1 MMDPQLQI
9 VRAEE
14 GTLRVVGELDM
25 ATVPL
30 FVTAVREAFE
40 ANGSVTLDLAE
51 LSFIDSS
58 GLAALAKQ
66 ATELND
72 GAPLSLVN
80 VPPFTRRLLEIVGL
94 DKSDTLV
101 LA

>member
-1 MMDPQLQI
+1 MTDPQLQI
-9 VRAEE
+9 VRSED
-14 GTLRVVGELDM
+14 GTLRLVGELDM

-30 FVTAVREAFE
+30 FVSAVREAYE

-72 GAPLSLVN
+72 GGPLSLIN
-80 VPPFTRRLLEIVGL
+80 VPAFTRRLFEIVGL
-94 DKSDTLV
+94 DKSDALTL
-101 LA
+101 A